1 MSWLFGKKKKK
12 EISVSQKTEDS
23 TNKSI
28 EKMDQ
33 TISLLEKRK
42 KLLEKKMEQETEKAK
57 DFMKKG
63 DKSSAM
69 TCLKRKKQYEVQ
81 VQRLDQ
87 QIMNNEQMKLTLEN
101 AATDIETLKA
111 QQQAAKTMKQV
122 FKETGGIDKVQDVM
136 DEIQDTMATAN
147 ELGDALA
154 QDLGTGQI
162 IDEGELEDELDMM
175 EQEELDKQMLGMK
188 QTKVP
193 TGPLTKGTA
202 TTATASKP
210 VKTAKEVDDE
220 LAELE
225 AELNA

>member
-12 EISVSQKTEDS
+12 DITVSQKTEDA

-42 KLLEKKMEQETEKAK
+42 KLLEKRMEQETEKAK
-57 DFMKKG
+57 ECMKKS
-63 DKSSAM
+63 DKVSAM
-69 TCLKRKKQYEVQ
+69 ACLKRKKQYEVQ
-81 VQRLDQ
+81 AQRLEQ

-101 AATDIETLKA
+101 AATDIETLKS
-111 QQQAAKTMKQV
+111 QQQASKAMKQI
-122 FKETGGIDKVQDVM
+122 FKETGGIDKVEDIMEDVQ
-136 DEIQDTMATAN
+136 ETMATAN
-147 ELGDALA
+147 ELGDTLA
-154 QDLGTGQI
+154 RDLGTGQF
-162 IDEGELEDELDMM
+162 IDEGELEDELDML

-188 QTKVP
+188 HTKVP
-193 TGPLTKGTA
+193 SGPIKSGASTTKV
-202 TTATASKP
+202 P
-210 VKTAKEVDDE
+210 KTAQEVDDE